1 MPSTSPTSPRL
12 VEIATWLNQHSDLA
26 RERNETVAQFAARQL
41 QIVSARRLHLEV
53 FEKELERMIGK

>member
-1 MPSTSPTSPRL
+1 MPSKSERL

-26 RERNETVAQFAARQL
+26 RERKETVEQFAARLL

-53 FEKELERMIGK
+53 FEKELERMTSK